1 LEVCVFFSAVA
12 VQRRVELAAKGS
24 QAQGGVQNI
33 LVAAHTLKYV
43 CMATALG

>member
-1 LEVCVFFSAVA
+1 VFFSAVA

-33 LVAAHTLKYV
+33 LVAAHTLKYG